1 MNKYSLIIPCFNEE
15 KNLPLLVDSCSKLLS
30 NPEIEVVLVN
40 NGSTDNSLKIML
52 NFSNKYHNLIVV
64 NIKKNIGYGHGII
77 MGLQK
82 ANGNVLSWTHADLQT
97 NPNDLIEGFKL
108 FDSCDT
114 KNAFVKGE
122 RYGRKYSDVF
132 FTIGM
137 SFFESI
143 LLKKKLWDINAQPT
157 IFSKEFFLKWKN
169 PPNDFSLDLYAY
181 YFALNENF
189 KIKRFKVFFGKRAH
203 GVSNWN
209 VDWKS
214 KIKFIKRT
222 LDFSFKLNK
231 KLKNDY
237 YKS

>member
-1 MNKYSLIIPCFNEE
+1 
-15 KNLPLLVDSCSKLLS
+15 
-30 NPEIEVVLVN
+30 
-40 NGSTDNSLKIML
+40 
-52 NFSNKYHNLIVV
+52 
-64 NIKKNIGYGHGII
+64 

-108 FDSCDT
+108 FDSSGTKDT
-114 KNAFVKGE
+114 FVKGE